1 MGRFYDKS
9 AFCRVKV
16 MKVFSKLIDANL
28 VPRHL
33 YMELFEKVMERL
45 KDVTVAVRRQAL
57 RIFQELVK
65 VYAYIF
71 NVMEADAKFPSK
83 EEIVRDH
90 GLAK

>member
-45 KDVTVAVRRQAL
+45 KDVTVAVRR
-57 RIFQELVK
+57 
-65 VYAYIF
+65 
-71 NVMEADAKFPSK
+71 
-83 EEIVRDH
+83 
-90 GLAK
+90 